1 MSSNTTKVV
10 NSLLNAPLPQIV
22 ERLGFAI
29 ANAQAELD
37 KNSAALIETL
47 VDTTVNLDGEDYS
60 LIALGFTPTFY
71 AFTEAVIEAKM
82 DFSIKEETKFEG
94 EVTAGVNLAIFSA
107 SVTATYARK
116 FGIEASGSSAIT
128 TKLVSLPPPDAL
140 NKIVNGIITKKY
152 NASGKVKPS
161 KDLK

>member
-1 MSSNTTKVV
+1 MSNTTTKVV

-37 KNSAALIETL
+37 KNSAALIDEL
-47 VDTTVNLDGEDYS
+47 VNTKVELGGEDYN

-71 AFTEAVIEAKM
+71 AFTEALIEAKM
-82 DFSIKEETKFEG
+82 DFSIKEQTDVSVSAK
-94 EVTAGVNLAIFSA
+94 AKVNLAVFSA
-107 SVTATYARK
+107 SITGAYARK
-116 FGIEASGSSAIT
+116 FGIETKGSSSIT

-140 NKIVNGIITKKY
+140 NQIINKIINEENQG
-152 NASGKVKPS
+152 NQ
-161 KDLK
+161 DNN

>member
-1 MSSNTTKVV
+1 MSNTSVKVA

-37 KNSAALIETL
+37 KNSAALIDEL
-47 VDTTVNLDGEDYS
+47 VSTKVALGGNEYN

-71 AFTEAVIEAKM
+71 AFTEALIEAKM
-82 DFSIKEETKFEG
+82 DFSIKEQTDISASASAKL
-94 EVTAGVNLAIFSA
+94 NLAIFSA
-107 SVTATYARK
+107 SITGTYARK
-116 FGIEASGSSAIT
+116 FGIETKGSSSIT

-140 NKIVNGIITKKY
+140 NQIINKIINEDSQD
-152 NASGKVKPS
+152 NN
-161 KDLK
+161 

>member
-1 MSSNTTKVV
+1 MSKTSKVV

-37 KNSAALIETL
+37 KNSAALIDEL
-47 VDTTVNLDGEDYS
+47 VSTKVELGGKDYN

-71 AFTEAVIEAKM
+71 AFTEALIEAKM
-82 DFSIKEETKFEG
+82 DFSIKEQTGISASASAKL
-94 EVTAGVNLAIFSA
+94 NLAVFSA
-107 SVTATYARK
+107 SITGTYARK
-116 FGIEASGSSAIT
+116 FGIETKGSSSIT

-140 NKIVNGIITKKY
+140 NQIINKIINEE
-152 NASGKVKPS
+152 NQGKQNNQ
-161 KDLK
+161 DNN